1 MQFDPCFIVEE
12 MQRKNRLRKIYKTNC
27 NVEISSYDKCITNTG
42 AIQMTTST
50 TLSSTPINN
59 EDLKDFVVK
68 KVNNQKK
75 DMNRAISNYSDASSV
90 DEETLLKQELSRLQR
105 QYRIMENERKTVRD
119 QLLWVWLGFR
129 HKIERSQPF
138 LSRICLICDILV
150 AYFEPNDLLQAVLL

>member
-1 MQFDPCFIVEE
+1 MGSVGESECP
-12 MQRKNRLRKIYKTNC
+12 KGLY
-27 NVEISSYDKCITNTG
+27 
-42 AIQMTTST
+42 
-50 TLSSTPINN
+50 

-119 QLLWVWLGFR
+119 
-129 HKIERSQPF
+129 
-138 LSRICLICDILV
+138 
-150 AYFEPNDLLQAVLL
+150 